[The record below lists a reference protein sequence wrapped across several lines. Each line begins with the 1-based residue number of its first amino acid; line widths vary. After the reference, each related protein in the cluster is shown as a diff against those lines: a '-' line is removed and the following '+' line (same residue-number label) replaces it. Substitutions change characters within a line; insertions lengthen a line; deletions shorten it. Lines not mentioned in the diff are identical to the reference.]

1 MVAQSLFMEDARH
14 VCTQL
19 IHISLGKEMDHTSF
33 EMFISKTNYLFHH
46 SAYENSNELEL
57 QKLVFSNL
65 LFHLKSNK
73 AIVCD
78 MYEKLNKLQRFS
90 PEIKSCF
97 RFVRTLII

>member
-1 MVAQSLFMEDARH
+1 MAAQTLFMEDARH

-19 IHISLGKEMDHTSF
+19 IHISLGKEMDRASF
-33 EMFISKTNYLFHH
+33 ELFISKTNFMFHH
-46 SAYENSNELEL
+46 SSYENSNELEL
-57 QKLVFSNL
+57 QELVLSNL
-65 LFHLKSNK
+65 LLHLKTNK

-90 PEIKSCF
+90 PEIKNCF